1 MEGSVHLYC
10 TSWINI
16 SLDLTYINDSHLVT
30 LAYKEI
36 LKDLNFPLKVSIAK
50 ARLRSPGLVSLQAL
64 HRPALGSHVWKNHN
78 KLLHFYLFREK
89 IQKNPN
95 CTYQEKMGKYT
106 AAVSHYYFLNLQ
118 SWLINFWICMQSWHH
133 KNIPRCR
140 QKCRNFLYYL
150 CKEILISSLF
160 TPCFHEKSNTNS
172 RYLRIL

>member
-1 MEGSVHLYC
+1 MNYICL
-10 TSWINI
+10 N
-16 SLDLTYINDSHLVT
+16 LTYDSHRNLSLLTKKYWKVWISR
-30 LAYKEI
+30 AK
-36 LKDLNFPLKVSIAK
+36 FPLLSR
-50 ARLRSPGLVSLQAL
+50 ARVQADWWALHTL
-64 HRPALGSHVWKNHN
+64 HRPALGSHVWKIITNYFIFII
-78 KLLHFYLFREK
+78 FYLFREK

-172 RYLRIL
+172 RYLLIL